1 MNNILDIKINS
12 STISRSLSVGECIV
26 GTLICVKF
34 DHINVRHNYKE
45 VLIMIKT
52 NEGALETI
60 SIPENI
66 NRKQLFD
73 NISKIPLGQIIKIE
87 VVKEVLTKTSNNLFK
102 IFKIQSLENYNW
114 NFLIA
119 MVRIRMRSIA

>member
-1 MNNILDIKINS
+1 
-12 STISRSLSVGECIV
+12 
-26 GTLICVKF
+26 
-34 DHINVRHNYKE
+34 
-45 VLIMIKT
+45 MIKT